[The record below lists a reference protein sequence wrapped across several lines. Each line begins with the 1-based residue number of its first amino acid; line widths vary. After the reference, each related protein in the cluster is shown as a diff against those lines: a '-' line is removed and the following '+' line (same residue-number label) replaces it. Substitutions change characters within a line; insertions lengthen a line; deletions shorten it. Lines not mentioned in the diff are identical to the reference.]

1 MRRMSLVFRASWW
14 CLLGL
19 ILATGAGAASAQD
32 KVPAL
37 LVFTNTTKKVG
48 MSKNQVIAEVRNENP
63 KICRVQPVEGDP
75 TSVLVTG
82 LAPGKSRLTF
92 EDNKKNTES
101 IDVEVVDAS
110 LEVLRKEFLDLVA
123 SKVPN
128 AQLNVQLTTKTVII
142 TGLVPDQTSLKAIRD
157 AAGNIFGTDR
167 VTFALQLPEAVK
179 GRFIEQIQR
188 AIPGSKVSVYIDGGN
203 IIVSGYAPDQ
213 SSIKAIEQ
221 SARNAF
227 GPDTVIAVSLAGQ
240 EPAARIP
247 RVQQVELEVIVAVV
261 NRSEVRSLAANWVI
275 NRPTYFIG
283 STINSPLTFVNDIA
297 AAAAGASANAASVG
311 STLTFGVVGDKTS
324 FSGFLNALRTE
335 SLAKVLAEPR
345 IVAMSGQRAQIVS
358 GGETPLLTSSGTGAP
373 SIEFKDFGTRVD
385 FIPVV
390 LSDGKIQL
398 EIDAEVSNKN
408 DAFGIDI
415 AGVTPTRIPGFEKR
429 SGKTKVQ
436 IEDGMTLAI
445 GGLIQNRVNASTAKI
460 PLLGDLPFLGTAF
473 RTVRYDELE
482 EEMLILVT
490 PRLVDPM
497 SCCQLPRYLPGRE
510 TRGADDFELFLTGIM
525 EAPRGQREVCPDGR
539 FVAAH
544 KNGST
549 ASVYPCGDNTMS
561 WNAKAGCHA
570 GHGKGAHGA
579 NCANGSCLNGVP
591 NTAPASAPA
600 NTLPNTGVRPIGY
613 DLDAPGAPLPEGPP
627 LTEFAPPVVEFP
639 MQETLPPLP
648 VLPASGD
655 ITEPPSTVLPALGP
669 VSGQDDR

>member
-1 MRRMSLVFRASWW
+1 MRRMSLLICASSW

-19 ILATGAGAASAQD
+19 ILASGGGPASAQE
-32 KVPAL
+32 KVPVL

-63 KICRVQPVEGDP
+63 KVCRVQPVEGDP
-75 TSVLVTG
+75 TSVLITG

-92 EDNKKNTES
+92 EDNKKNMES

-123 SKVPN
+123 SRVPN

-142 TGLVPDQTSLKAIRD
+142 SGLVPDQTSLKTIRD
-157 AAGNIFGTDR
+157 AASNIFGIER
-167 VTFALQLPEAVK
+167 VTFALQLPEDVK
-179 GRFIEQIQR
+179 GRFINQIQT

-203 IIVSGYAPDQ
+203 IIVSGYAPDNN
-213 SSIKAIEQ
+213 SIKAIEQ

-261 NRSEVRSLAANWVI
+261 NRSEVRNLAFNWVI

-283 STINSPLTFVNDIA
+283 NTINSPLTFVNDIA
-297 AAAAGASANAASVG
+297 AAASGASANAASVG

-324 FSGFLNALRTE
+324 FTGFLNALRTE
-335 SLAKVLAEPR
+335 ALAKVLAEPR
-345 IVAMSGQRAQIVS
+345 VTTMSGQKARIVS

-373 SIEFKDFGTRVD
+373 QIEFKDFGTTVE

-390 LSDGKIQL
+390 LSDGRIQL
-398 EIDAEVSNKN
+398 DVKAEVSAKN

-415 AGVTPTRIPGFEKR
+415 AGVTPTRVPGFEKR
-429 SGKTKVQ
+429 GAQAIVQ

-460 PLLGDLPFLGTAF
+460 PLLGDLPFLGVAF
-473 RTVRYDELE
+473 RTVRYEDLE

-497 SCCQLPRYLPGRE
+497 ACTQLPRYLPGRE
-510 TRGADDFELFLTGIM
+510 TRAPDDFELFLTGIL

-539 FVAAH
+539 FLAAH
-544 KNGST
+544 KSGPT
-549 ASVYPCGDNTMS
+549 ASVYPCGDNTQG
-561 WNAKAGCHA
+561 WHGRAGC
-570 GHGKGAHGA
+570 GHGGHGA
-579 NCANGSCLNGVP
+579 NCANGSCLNNVP
-591 NTAPASAPA
+591 RTTTTTTPATAPAQ
-600 NTLPNTGVRPIGY
+600 TLPNPAVRPISY
-613 DLDAPGAPLPEGPP
+613 DEGPDAPAAPLPEGPP
-627 LTEFAPPVVEFP
+627 MADYVPPVVEIP
-639 MQETLPPLP
+639 LQESALP

-655 ITEPPSTVLPALGP
+655 FPAPVLPALGP
-669 VSGQDDR
+669 VSGQE